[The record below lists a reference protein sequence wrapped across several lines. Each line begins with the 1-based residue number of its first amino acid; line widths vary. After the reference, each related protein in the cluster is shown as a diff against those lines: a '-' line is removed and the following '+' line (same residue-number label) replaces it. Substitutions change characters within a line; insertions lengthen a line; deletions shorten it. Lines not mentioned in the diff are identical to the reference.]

1 MALLVLPPTVEPMT
15 VEDVR
20 LRLKYPRADQD
31 LAIADWIAAARNAVE
46 RYTERGLMSQTWEMQ
61 TRRTAAGGA
70 SASAAVASGPLEA
83 TESHRDY
90 FARNL
95 TTVRAGT
102 AYAARG
108 AGDVA
113 EACGYVDL
121 PWAAPL
127 QAIESIT
134 DDAGAVAADAYAV
147 DNTVEPARLYWLD
160 AARPA
165 GVVVIRYR
173 LGYGDTPDTVPA
185 NLRQVILGL
194 VQQYFLYR
202 SGPPP
207 LSALEDTLSHA
218 DGYRVRT
225 FA

>member
-1 MALLVLPPTVEPMT
+1 MALLVLPPTVEPLT

-31 LAIADWIAAARNAVE
+31 VAIADWIAAARNAVE
-46 RYTERGLMSQTWEMQ
+46 RYTERGLMTQTWELK
-61 TRRTAAGGA
+61 TRRTVSGGA
-70 SASAAVASGPLEA
+70 SSAMALASAPLEA
-83 TESHRDY
+83 TESHREY

-95 TTVRAGT
+95 TTIRTGGAIGARAFDGS
-102 AYAARG
+102 
-108 AGDVA
+108 A
-113 EACGYVDL
+113 EAFGYIDL

-127 QAIESIT
+127 QAIESVA
-134 DDAGAVAADAYAV
+134 DDIGTIPPEAYAV

-160 AARPA
+160 GAQPA
-165 GVVVIRYR
+165 GVITIRYR
-173 LGYGDTPDTVPA
+173 LGYGDAPEAVPP
-185 NLRQVILGL
+185 NLRQVVMAL

-202 SGPPP
+202 AGPPP
-207 LSALEDTLSHA
+207 ASALEDTLCHA